1 MEGSEDNENNNR
13 MEKIFIVD
21 HLFALNQIDTIE
33 NCSAISN
40 VVVPDTVLRYL
51 NRKNIQSFH
60 GLRNTMD
67 AQEGRCFYY
76 FYNENFQE
84 THLDEGSAV
93 VKKELDGK
101 GLDDK
106 IRYKVAL
113 VLKYYIEHLAN
124 LLKDANSV
132 FILTDSQ
139 ESKRAYQDILSSELL
154 QVTQPGKQAGK

>member
-1 MEGSEDNENNNR
+1 M
-13 MEKIFIVD
+13 
-21 HLFALNQIDTIE
+21 
-33 NCSAISN
+33 
-40 VVVPDTVLRYL
+40 
-51 NRKNIQSFH
+51 
-60 GLRNTMD
+60 
-67 AQEGRCFYY
+67 
-76 FYNENFQE
+76 
-84 THLDEGSAV
+84 
-93 VKKELDGK
+93 KKELDGK

-154 QVTQPGKQAGK
+154 QVTQPGKQAGQ